1 MSRILITGAAGF
13 IGSHLAKKLISQG
26 HEIIG
31 VDNINDYYDPK
42 LKEDRLKS
50 IGDNNFTFYKV
61 TLEDA
66 DKLEEIFKQ
75 QHPDV
80 VVRLSTKFYG
90 LVGIF
95 YFLTFY
101 IITFSPFLV

>member
-75 QHPDV
+75 QHPDAV
-80 VVRLSTKFYG
+80 SYTHLTLPTIL
-90 LVGIF
+90 LV
-95 YFLTFY
+95 
-101 IITFSPFLV
+101 